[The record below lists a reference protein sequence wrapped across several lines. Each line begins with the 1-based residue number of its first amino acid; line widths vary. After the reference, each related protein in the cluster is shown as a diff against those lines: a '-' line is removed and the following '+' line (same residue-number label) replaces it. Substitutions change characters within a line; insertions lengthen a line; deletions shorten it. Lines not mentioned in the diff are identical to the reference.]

1 MGLGRV
7 RPLLSLGGVV
17 LVLSIAAMVAYAA
30 IWIAMIAVAYKAMK
44 ERGRSGVLGAALAL
58 FFGPLGTI
66 VALLM
71 PRTIEAEALRQLDIS
86 DAVRD
91 LEEEFPLRR
100 G

>member
-44 ERGRSGVLGAALAL
+44 ERGRSGGLGAALAL
-58 FFGPLGTI
+58 LFGPLGTI
-66 VALLM
+66 VALLI
-71 PRTIEAEALRQLDIS
+71 PSTIEAEALRQLDIS
-86 DAVRD
+86 DSLRE
-91 LEEEFPLRR
+91 LEEEFPLP
-100 G
+100 GS